1 MAKDIKK
8 PQAKTTDAADN
19 QKVMPFGR
27 MNYILVI
34 VGIALIALG
43 FILMIGGGSSNP
55 DDLLEREKI
64 KKNNHKTCKIT
75 KPNLDC
81 LGKRPTGT
89 LSCGNPVGCRGHK
102 IMMF

>member
-43 FILMIGGGSSNP
+43 FILMIGGGSCSTRKCLIS
-55 DDLLEREKI
+55 DDS
-64 KKNNHKTCKIT
+64 
-75 KPNLDC
+75 P
-81 LGKRPTGT
+81 
-89 LSCGNPVGCRGHK
+89 
-102 IMMF
+102 